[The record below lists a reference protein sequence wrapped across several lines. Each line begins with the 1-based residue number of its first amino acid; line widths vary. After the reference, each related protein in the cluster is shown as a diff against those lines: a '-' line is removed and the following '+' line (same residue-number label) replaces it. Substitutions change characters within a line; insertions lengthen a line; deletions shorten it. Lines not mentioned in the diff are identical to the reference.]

1 MGLGLADVR
10 DRTGVSVAVLEALET
25 GDLSQAPSLDGA
37 RTGLRRYAD
46 LVGLDGDALAR
57 SLDPYWGPA
66 ALVGATGGAG
76 PTAPGSGS
84 GSGSSSSSGSVLDP
98 STGAGFAGHLR
109 RYPGEGAHLQ
119 AFTQTAEVPSVGS
132 PRGAGDDPYGSGQ
145 VFGTTGMF
153 PATPPLHIRQVV
165 RPAAWPVRALVWL
178 VVGALVISG
187 LGLVVSHVRPAWMRT
202 LHLAR
207 VPHSGRAPSSS
218 NSVAA
223 GGAPGTRPPGTSSTG
238 SSVVTTGV
246 PGPDGSIPVTVRAA
260 QYTVLVQASARCWVQ
275 ASVPNNPVP
284 VLNTVL
290 DAGTNQVVN
299 PVNGQLTLQLGAS
312 GVTVVVQVAGK
323 TVRGWSYTPTAA
335 PITLAFTTTS

>member
-1 MGLGLADVR
+1 VATASGEAPARRRRGRGRKQPSTPTEVGTSLLRARQAMGLGLADVR

-153 PATPPLHIRQVV
+153 PATPPLHIR
-165 RPAAWPVRALVWL
+165 RLGEGL
-178 VVGALVISG
+178 EVGALP
-187 LGLVVSHVRPAWMRT
+187 R
-202 LHLAR
+202 
-207 VPHSGRAPSSS
+207 
-218 NSVAA
+218 VAA
-223 GGAPGTRPPGTSSTG
+223 
-238 SSVVTTGV
+238 
-246 PGPDGSIPVTVRAA
+246 
-260 QYTVLVQASARCWVQ
+260 
-275 ASVPNNPVP
+275 
-284 VLNTVL
+284 
-290 DAGTNQVVN
+290 
-299 PVNGQLTLQLGAS
+299 
-312 GVTVVVQVAGK
+312 
-323 TVRGWSYTPTAA
+323 
-335 PITLAFTTTS
+335 